1 MLLNLK
7 MPAPVS
13 TAVRNARGYSLLE
26 DGHPE
31 DAIREFAQ
39 NVKAA
44 PGDANS
50 YDSLGEAYLV
60 MGAPDTAIE
69 LYERALTIEPTY
81 STSRTGRAWAW
92 GMLGRFDQAIADD
105 PPDPFVKALLLSRV
119 GRYEE
124 TEEVLKDE
132 GREASALLLAST
144 LATER
149 GQYADAQKNV
159 QSAEEVVADLRDE
172 NRRVYL
178 VLADLLGGTAEA
190 RSGNLK
196 GAQARLASQAKRYKA
211 TDPTEKWW
219 HQALA
224 GEIAL
229 AAADP
234 QAALDAYAA
243 GEPSRKMWP
252 NLRDTSM
259 VIFANSLSVR
269 DVPRARR
276 PRAAMWTGPFRP
288 IVAC

>member
-1 MLLNLK
+1 MRSDRRSRPRKQAARLPSGVAADVPVPRVSRMTRLLKSCRSRRVAWIGGVSLAIIVLLNLK

-31 DAIREFAQ
+31 DAIREFEK
-39 NVKAA
+39 NVEAA
-44 PGDANS
+44 PGEANS

-60 MGAPDTAIE
+60 MGAPDTA
-69 LYERALTIEPTY
+69 LKYYERALTIDPTY

-149 GQYADAQKNV
+149 GQYADALESRAVRRRGHCRFERKAGA
-159 QSAEEVVADLRDE
+159 SIWCWPTCLAEPQR
-172 NRRVYL
+172 
-178 VLADLLGGTAEA
+178 
-190 RSGNLK
+190 
-196 GAQARLASQAKRYKA
+196 
-211 TDPTEKWW
+211 P
-219 HQALA
+219 AL
-224 GEIAL
+224 E
-229 AAADP
+229 
-234 QAALDAYAA
+234 
-243 GEPSRKMWP
+243 
-252 NLRDTSM
+252 T
-259 VIFANSLSVR
+259 
-269 DVPRARR
+269 
-276 PRAAMWTGPFRP
+276 
-288 IVAC
+288 